1 MLTTISAAAMKENL
15 LHSVIMNSSYENL
28 LGSDI
33 QITNTKDHPRK
44 RITKRT
50 SQQTV
55 TVVRKLSIQT
65 GSVQVE
71 LQRRRMKPFK

>member
-1 MLTTISAAAMKENL
+1 MLTRISAAAIRENL
-15 LHSVIMNSSYENL
+15 LHFLLMNSSYENL

-33 QITNTKDHPRK
+33 QMTNTKDHPRT

-55 TVVRKLSIQT
+55 TVVQKLSIQT

-71 LQRRRMKPFK
+71 LQRRRLKTFK

>member
-1 MLTTISAAAMKENL
+1 MLTTISAAGMKEKL
-15 LHSVIMNSSYENL
+15 LDSLLMNSSYENL

-33 QITNTKDHPRK
+33 QMTNTKDHHRT

-71 LQRRRMKPFK
+71 LQRRGIKTFK